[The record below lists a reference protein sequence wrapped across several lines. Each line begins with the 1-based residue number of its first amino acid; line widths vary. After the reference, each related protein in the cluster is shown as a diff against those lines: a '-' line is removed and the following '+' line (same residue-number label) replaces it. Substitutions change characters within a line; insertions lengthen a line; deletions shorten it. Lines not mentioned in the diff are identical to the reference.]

1 MSKGGAQA
9 FHTIISKLL
18 FLCNQARPDILTGV
32 AFLTMQVRKPN
43 KDEDK
48 KLGHILKY
56 LSGTGGLV
64 LTLES
69 NGTGTVKW

>member
-1 MSKGGAQA
+1 MSKGGAQV
-9 FHTIISKLL
+9 FHTIMSKIL
-18 FLCNQARPDILTGV
+18 FLCNRARPDILTGV
-32 AFLTMQVRKPN
+32 AFLTTQVRKPN

-56 LSGTGGLV
+56 LSGMGGLV